1 MARSKIEWTDHSWNP
16 ITGCTK
22 ISTGCKNCYAE
33 RLAERFRGIK
43 GHPYEQGFD
52 LKLWPERL
60 EIPLRW
66 KKPRMVFVCS
76 MSDLFQ
82 DGIETQFI
90 EDVFAVMR
98 CCPQHT
104 FQVLTKRP
112 QRAYAFFWDYGKPP
126 PNVWLGTSVE
136 NQENADNRI
145 PDLLQCQTS
154 VRFLSVEPMLGPIDL
169 NPWLPTV
176 CSMHH
181 RRDCCGRKSEIDW
194 VIVGCESGP
203 KRRPMGLDWARSILA
218 QCRAANVP
226 VFIKQLSINGRVSK
240 YPADWPADLQ
250 VRDWPR

>member
-1 MARSKIEWTDHSWNP
+1 MARTKIEWTDESWNP

-52 LKLWPERL
+52 LKWHPGRL
-60 EIPLRW
+60 KIPFHWR
-66 KKPRMVFVCS
+66 KPCRVFVCS

-82 DGIETQFI
+82 DGIDTQWI
-90 EDVFAVMR
+90 EDIFSVMR
-98 CCPQHT
+98 GCPQHT

-112 QRAYAFFWDYGKPP
+112 EAMASYLNEWAHTGECP

-136 NQENADNRI
+136 DQENADMRI
-145 PDLLQCQTS
+145 PDLLRCQTT
-154 VRFLSVEPMLGPIDL
+154 VRFLSIEPMLRSID
-169 NPWLPTV
+169 PT
-176 CSMHH
+176 SMLK
-181 RRDCCGRKSEIDW
+181 GIDW

-203 KRRPMGLDWARSILA
+203 KRRTFDLEWARSILA

-226 VFIKQLSINGRVSK
+226 LFIKQLSINGRVLK
-240 YPADWPADLQ
+240 DPADWPADL
-250 VRDWPR
+250 RMREWPR